1 MALNF
6 YLNLVLIIGEFD
18 KSREYDE
25 YTYEIACQAM
35 TIYTDEI
42 TESEAKARALLLIL
56 GSLNAFTSIGD
67 ENYETLST
75 NATSYASK

>member
-1 MALNF
+1 
-6 YLNLVLIIGEFD
+6 
-18 KSREYDE
+18 
-25 YTYEIACQAM
+25 M

-56 GSLNAFTSIGD
+56 SSLNAFTAIGD
-67 ENYETLST
+67 ENFETLTT

>member
-42 TESEAKARALLLIL
+42 TESEAKARAC
-56 GSLNAFTSIGD
+56 F
-67 ENYETLST
+67 
-75 NATSYASK
+75 